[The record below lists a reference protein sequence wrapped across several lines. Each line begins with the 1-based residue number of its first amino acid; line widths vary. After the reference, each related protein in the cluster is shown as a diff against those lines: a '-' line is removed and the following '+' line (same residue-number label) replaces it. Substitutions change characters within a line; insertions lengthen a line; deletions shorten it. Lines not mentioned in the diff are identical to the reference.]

1 MMTQD
6 LPINGWPLLMSHGSM
21 DGFPSP
27 QWYPTFIKKIVQ
39 RVSMA
44 KRISSNEEVQ
54 QQESR
59 YNAEILEYG
68 DIYFFY
74 RPKVG
79 SPDVKSIDDIRR
91 FFMVTAPEETT
102 TKSDKEKR
110 YRQLFR
116 LFVIGKKSLPEIRTG
131 EARSS
136 ERYWARVGGIFE
148 RPEDLTKEL
157 LSDEFRKGDLAR
169 PVGEGKYAIVRYQ
182 NHAELA
188 YILELPKEPGEAQKE
203 LGIEKEA
210 SYVVTV
216 INPAKPAPEG
226 YPSAEQSPQYPDSI
240 KQQFRDNENF
250 IPLSRNL
257 ELVNHKN
264 AQIILIGAREGKDT
278 IKKEIG
284 IEIKEESSSADVF
297 SKLKIRN
304 EQVPVRPI
312 IEGKLE

>member
-1 MMTQD
+1 MA
-6 LPINGWPLLMSHGSM
+6 N
-21 DGFPSP
+21 
-27 QWYPTFIKKIVQ
+27 K
-39 RVSMA
+39 VSR
-44 KRISSNEEVQ
+44 KDNEKQ
-54 QQESR
+54 KQESQTQP
-59 YNAEILEYG
+59 EVLEYG

-79 SPDVKSIDDIRR
+79 SPEVKSIDDVRR

-102 TKSDKEKR
+102 TKGDKEKTH
-110 YRQLFR
+110 RQLYR
-116 LFVIGKKSLPEIRTG
+116 LFVIGKKSLPEIRQS

-148 RPEDLTKEL
+148 RPEELTKEL

-169 PVGEGKYAIVRYQ
+169 PVGEGKYAIVKHQ

-188 YILELPKEPGEAQKE
+188 YILELPKEPGEAQME

-210 SYVVTV
+210 SYIVTV
-216 INPAKPAPEG
+216 INPVKPSPKG
-226 YPSAEQSPQYPDSI
+226 YPSADQSTQYPDSL
-240 KQQFRDNENF
+240 QQEFKDENF
-250 IPLSRNL
+250 IPLTRNL
-257 ELVNHKN
+257 ELINYQN

-278 IKKEIG
+278 IKQDIG
-284 IEIKEESSSADVF
+284 IEIKEEHETSTSAHIF
-297 SKLKIRN
+297 SKLKVRK